1 MKNRLTHQQ
10 RTQLLAYIESNRVSL
25 SPLTADSKARMAERS
40 LGFAVTAGNVYGALR
55 LLTGDDEPEQLP
67 LLSRQAEVIDQAA
80 QYNEISATHKH
91 GKVRPHLLTD
101 FQREVELLERIRRME
116 IMMCKLCSH
125 FGIERPSAQQGT
137 ITPMGAQA
145 SPMTQDKMDAAQN
158 QSLFQKFFGGHGR
171 IPD

>member
-67 LLSRQAEVIDQAA
+67 LLTRQAEVIDQAA

-116 IMMCKLCSH
+116 TMMCKLCNQ
-125 FGIERPSAQQGT
+125 FGIERPPAPGVSSVEQSAAVPPTG
-137 ITPMGAQA
+137 IFG
-145 SPMTQDKMDAAQN
+145 K
-158 QSLFQKFFGGHGR
+158 LFGGHGR